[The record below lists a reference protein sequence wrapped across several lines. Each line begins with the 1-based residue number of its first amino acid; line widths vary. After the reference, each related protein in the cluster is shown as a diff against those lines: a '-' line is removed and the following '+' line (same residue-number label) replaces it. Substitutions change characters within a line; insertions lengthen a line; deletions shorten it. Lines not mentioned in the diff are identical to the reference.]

1 MELVLQTIYHHARD
15 LNSSWVMSRIK
26 KPFWKRLF
34 FGGSKSLLLRLGLTS
49 SAKGFSSLIAVG
61 TTREIGRERRLL
73 LLVPMALEIESNGRI
88 GFETGNEGIRR
99 GGTVG
104 EDVFVAFEDML
115 QANGLPAGG

>member
-1 MELVLQTIYHHARD
+1 
-15 LNSSWVMSRIK
+15 
-26 KPFWKRLF
+26 
-34 FGGSKSLLLRLGLTS
+34 LLRLGLTS

-61 TTREIGRERRLL
+61 TSTREIGRERRLL

-99 GGTVG
+99 GGTAG

-115 QANGLPAGG
+115 QANGLLAGG